1 MKKNRKKAI
10 LFLLSFVCT
19 LSAFSQKLIIGTVRD
34 VFLKTPLL
42 EAKVSLLL
50 AADSTVVIESIPI
63 REKRRFDDGT
73 LEEAQFWIEPERKTC
88 KYLIR
93 ATLDGYEDGYQPLAI
108 DEKNNASFFIDPLE
122 LRRMRQIN
130 LDGVTVEATKV
141 KMYWKGDTLVYDA
154 TAFQLPDGSMLDD
167 LIKQMPGV
175 TMNDAGEIFVHGRKI
190 DELQLGS

>member
-1 MKKNRKKAI
+1 MNNRICIRRRAI

-19 LSAFSQKLIIGTVRD
+19 LSVFSQKLIIGTVRD

-63 REKRRFDDGT
+63 REKRRLDDGT

-93 ATLDGYEDGYQPLAI
+93 ATP
-108 DEKNNASFFIDPLE
+108 
-122 LRRMRQIN
+122 
-130 LDGVTVEATKV
+130 
-141 KMYWKGDTLVYDA
+141 
-154 TAFQLPDGSMLDD
+154 
-167 LIKQMPGV
+167 
-175 TMNDAGEIFVHGRKI
+175 
-190 DELQLGS
+190 